1 MSDYVFFEYTG
12 VVHLI
17 RNSKE
22 SGAPIHCLAKMK
34 AKDSRGNAVENEDLT
49 TRAEDLIFMAISPGP
64 ERRLSNWKIW
74 RVDEERVKQ
83 VDEARVG
90 QLGDAAE
97 SKSYSEGTIY
107 RFVN

>member
-1 MSDYVFFEYTG
+1 
-12 VVHLI
+12 
-17 RNSKE
+17 
-22 SGAPIHCLAKMK
+22 MK

-74 RVDEERVKQ
+74 QVDDERVK
-83 VDEARVG
+83 R
-90 QLGDAAE
+90 LGDAAE

-107 RFVN
+107 RFAN